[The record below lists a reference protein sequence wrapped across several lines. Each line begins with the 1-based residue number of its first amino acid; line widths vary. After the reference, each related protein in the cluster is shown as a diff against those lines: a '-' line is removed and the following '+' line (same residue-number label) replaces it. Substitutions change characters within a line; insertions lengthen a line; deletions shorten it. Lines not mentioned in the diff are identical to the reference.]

1 MGLVIIIAIGIF
13 IWWLFCKEGLINAIK
28 PKIKHNKEIRRKIKN
43 NEPKIQY
50 KQYFFNGSYE
60 LVTENYTKK
69 DFQKYSDNIQDFIL
83 VNMLL
88 NIVNFICVLMLS
100 QFIVCFLP
108 KQETSYEFKI
118 NSLKDNM
125 TTEGYLYGRRGYIN
139 DELSYFFSRSYTD
152 GEKIGHIPADKTYV
166 KYNNEEHPHITV
178 YQESSIVNKFV
189 DKMTFAG
196 VFDTTQTV
204 KYIITVPDGTI
215 ETTGTYSIDM
225 E

>member
-13 IWWLFCKEGLINAIK
+13 IWLLFGKEGLINEIK

-43 NEPKIQY
+43 NEPKIKY

-69 DFQKYSDNIQDFIL
+69 DFQKYSDDIQGFIL
-83 VNMLL
+83 ANIVL
-88 NIVNFICVLMLS
+88 NIVNFICVLILS
-100 QFIVCFLP
+100 MFIVCFLP
-108 KQETSYEFKI
+108 TQETSYEFKI

-139 DELSYFFSRSYTD
+139 DELSYFFSRSYAD

-189 DKMTFAG
+189 DKMTFVGA
-196 VFDTTQTV
+196 FDTTQTV
-204 KYIITVPDGTI
+204 KYIITVPEGD
-215 ETTGTYSIDM
+215 D
-225 E
+225 

>member
-1 MGLVIIIAIGIF
+1 MILFIIIAIGIF
-13 IWWLFCKEGLINAIK
+13 ICLLFGKEGLINEIK
-28 PKIKHNKEIRRKIKN
+28 PKIKYNKEIRRKIKN

-50 KQYFFNGSYE
+50 KQYFFNSSYE

-69 DFQKYSDNIQDFIL
+69 DLQKYSDDIQFFIL
-83 VNMLL
+83 GNIAL
-88 NIVNFICVLMLS
+88 NVLNFICILFLS
-100 QFIVCFLP
+100 MFIVSFLP
-108 KQETSYEFKI
+108 TQETNYEFKI

-139 DELSYFFSRSYTD
+139 DELSYFFSRSYAD

-196 VFDTTQTV
+196 AFDTTQTV